1 MARNRFMLPAR
12 IGLVALLAAMLV
24 SGAQTVRMS
33 GEKTNPSDGQG
44 KDWGIADPDPTAIA
58 IQPDIPS
65 LKDVFAGYFKLG
77 TAIPVNGITPQYGPD
92 VQLLIKHFN
101 SLTAENELKW
111 DATEPQEGQ
120 FDFTRADPIVAFA
133 RDNGIGLR
141 GHTLV
146 WHSQTPDWVFR
157 DEEGNPVS
165 KEVLFARMKQHIKTV
180 AGRYKGQIYAWDVVN
195 EVLEPGDH
203 IAGGLRN
210 SLWYQIAGE
219 EYIEKAFIYA
229 READPN
235 AKLFINDYNTNIP
248 DKRQDLYDLIKRLK
262 DKGIPVDGVG
272 HQTHIGIAYPSVQE
286 LDDMI
291 TAFRDLGIEQQITE
305 LDMSIYTNDA
315 EAYDTFPLELQIRQ
329 ANRYQAIFDVFRKHK
344 DEVNSVTLWGK
355 DDGNTWL
362 RTFPVNRNN
371 WPLLFDERLQA
382 KYAYWALVDP
392 ARVPEEA
399 KQDADSAA
407 NALLWKACRDEEANL
422 SEGVSPADTGCFA
435 DRLQPLAR

>member
-1 MARNRFMLPAR
+1 MHPAR
-12 IGLVALLAAMLV
+12 IGLVVLLAALLV
-24 SGAQTVRMS
+24 SGAQMVRIN
-33 GEKTNPSDGQG
+33 GEKTNQAAGQTT
-44 KDWGIADPDPTAIA
+44 DIEMENPDPTALA

-65 LKDVFAGYFKLG
+65 LKDVFAGEFKLG
-77 TAIPVNGITPQYGPD
+77 SAIPVNAITSQDGPD
-92 VQLLIKHFN
+92 AQLLIKHFN
-101 SLTAENELKW
+101 SITAENELKW

-133 RDNGIGLR
+133 VNNGIGLR

-146 WHSQTPDWVFR
+146 WHSQTPDWVFH
-157 DEEGNPVS
+157 DGEGNLVS
-165 KEVLFARMKQHIKTV
+165 KEVLFARMKQHIQTV

-203 IAGGLRN
+203 APGGLRN

-229 READPN
+229 REVDPN
-235 AKLFINDYNTNIP
+235 AKLFINDYNTNMP

-272 HQTHIGIAYPSVQE
+272 HQTHIGIEYPSVQE
-286 LDDMI
+286 LDDMV
-291 TAFRDLGIEQQITE
+291 TAFRDLNIEQQITE
-305 LDMSIYTNDA
+305 MDMSIYTNDID
-315 EAYDTFPLELQIRQ
+315 AYDTFPLDLQIKQ
-329 ANRYQAIFDVFRKHK
+329 AKRYQAIFDVFRKHK
-344 DEVNSVTLWGK
+344 DQVNSVTVWGK

-362 RTFPVNRNN
+362 RNFPVNRNN

-392 ARVPEEA
+392 DRVPEETRQA
-399 KQDADSAA
+399 ADSAA
-407 NALLWKACRDEEANL
+407 HAVVWKACHDEEVNL
-422 SEGVSPADTGCFA
+422 TEGVSPENTGCFA
-435 DRLQPLAR
+435 DRLQPLHR